1 MASKIILIT
10 NDAEYLPRSLILIHK
25 IVSCT
30 GLSNDTIYNG
40 NNTSQLL
47 TIFCKFYIRLFF
59 KLTQKAQESKLQTK
73 LVSKSKRVPGTSWFS
88 L

>member
-30 GLSNDTIYNG
+30 GLSNDTTYNG

-47 TIFCKFYIRLFF
+47 TIFCKFYIRVFH
-59 KLTQKAQESKLQTK
+59 KLTQKLKK
-73 LVSKSKRVPGTSWFS
+73 VSSIPNQ
-88 L
+88 